1 MAKIQKEEPLP
12 MTLLKIFERK
22 YPTAFPTCDDIRTGK
37 GVDLPDWHSICSIPI
52 SATVAMHHHL
62 NADDFFPSSC
72 AALYAWRKHKAIY
85 NFDPSLAEMLMAQ
98 GSSNLDIPTEILF
111 TIPYNCF
118 WIQYDSSGG
127 LFVWIEHDIK
137 TDSCELRLL
146 LATEDKGFTES
157 IPVHLIEGGTV
168 YDGIKATNDVIKENL
183 PSDAAK
189 ADMSELMKCQSD
201 YAAKIIQLILYLC
214 AENKDVKK
222 KISRSAKAKKSGVDY
237 SAPKTWD
244 VGFRIGNAIRK
255 YDEAQAEAE
264 NDGKNDEG
272 NEDHTENGDDP
283 MIKNVATRSHRR
295 PHTRRGHYH
304 HFWTGS
310 EKDDSRKIILR
321 WVAPTFIN
329 GSAKDIVTTVHKVK

>member
-1 MAKIQKEEPLP
+1 MAKIQTEPLP

-52 SATVAMHHHL
+52 SATISLAQHL
-62 NADDFFPSSC
+62 KADDIFPSSC
-72 AALYAWRKHKAIY
+72 AALYAWRKHKAVY

-98 GSSNLDIPTEILF
+98 GSSDLDIPMEILF

-137 TDSCELRLL
+137 TDSFELRLL

-168 YDGIKATNDVIKENL
+168 YDGIKATYDIVKNNL
-183 PSDAAK
+183 PGSAEI
-189 ADMSELMKCQSD
+189 DMSKLISYQST

-222 KISRSAKAKKSGVDY
+222 KSPQSAKAKKSGVDY

-255 YDEAQAEAE
+255 YDKAQAESE
-264 NDGKNDEG
+264 
-272 NEDHTENGDDP
+272 NEDKNENNTENEDDP